1 MKKNYRKMVET
12 AARILISMGAHVYFR
27 ESEEYS
33 FRFANNVASH
43 KNSAVL
49 NVSEVTPYSIKVKST
64 DDSFRHSYEVPLH
77 HLSDVFIYQLWCT
90 YEEEIKL
97 SLTDSAWKRFQE
109 LLDKFCC
116 SQ

>member
-1 MKKNYRKMVET
+1 MKKDYRKMVNT

-27 ESEEYS
+27 KTEEHS

-43 KNSAVL
+43 HSDYAL
-49 NVSEVTPYSIKVKST
+49 NVSEVTPYSIRIVAT
-64 DDSFRHSYEVPLH
+64 DESFFHSYEVPLH

-109 LLDKFCC
+109 LLDKF
-116 SQ
+116 SAE